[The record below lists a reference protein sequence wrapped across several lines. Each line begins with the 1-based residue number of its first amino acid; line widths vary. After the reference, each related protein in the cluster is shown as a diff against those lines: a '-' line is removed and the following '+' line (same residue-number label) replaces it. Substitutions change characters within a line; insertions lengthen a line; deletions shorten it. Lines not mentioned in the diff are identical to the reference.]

1 MPPISPEIQQVLLV
15 VLVFAAVVFIG
26 GAFLAI
32 GAARRRALRPRL
44 FDEHGGGGAMAPGGQ
59 GAAGILNR
67 VGSKASMGRPSEKLQ
82 VTLARAGFHSKSAPE
97 IFLGAKMLILVAAVL
112 LIAVLIVPLHIP
124 VAVKVLMAMG
134 IGADFSFIPNIVVAS
149 RLANRTQEVRRALPH
164 ATDLLEIC
172 VSSGMGLDM
181 AWNAVT
187 DEIRQVSTTL
197 GDEMALTN
205 LEIQLGAP
213 RAVAMRHMAER
224 TGADELSSL
233 VALLL
238 QSDRFG
244 TSIADA
250 LRSFAGGM
258 REDRSQR
265 AEESAEKMSVKLLFP
280 MVLFIF
286 PAILV
291 VMAGPA
297 AIRLVDLM
305 SKT

>member
-1 MPPISPEIQQVLLV
+1 MPPLTPQTQQILV
-15 VLVFAAVVFIG
+15 GVLVFAAIVCVG
-26 GAFLAI
+26 GAFLAVT
-32 GAARRRALRPRL
+32 AARRRALRPRL
-44 FDEHGGGGAMAPGGQ
+44 FDEHGGGTTVGQ
-59 GAAGILNR
+59 PAGVDLLNK
-67 VGSKASMGRPSEKLQ
+67 VGSKASIGRPSEKLQ
-82 VTLARAGFHSKSAPE
+82 STLARAGFHNKAAPE
-97 IFLGAKMLILVAAVL
+97 IFLGAKMLLLVAAVL
-112 LIAVLIVPLHIP
+112 LIAVVIVPLNIP
-124 VAVKVLMAMG
+124 VFTKVLAAMG
-134 IGADFSFIPNIVVAS
+134 GGAIVSFIPNLIVRS
-149 RLANRTQEVRRALPH
+149 RISTRTQDVRRALPH

-187 DEIRQVSTTL
+187 DEIRHVSSVL
-197 GDEMALTN
+197 ADEMALTN

-258 REDRSQR
+258 REERSQR

-297 AIRLVDLM
+297 AIRLVELM
-305 SKT
+305 SNH

>member
-1 MPPISPEIQQVLLV
+1 VPPLDAQTQQILV
-15 VLVFAAVVFIG
+15 GVLVFAAIVFIG
-26 GAFLAI
+26 GAFI
-32 GAARRRALRPRL
+32 AASASRRRALRPRL
-44 FDEHGGGGAMAPGGQ
+44 FDEHGGGGPMAPGGE
-59 GAAGILNR
+59 GAAGLLNK

-82 VTLARAGFHSKSAPE
+82 VTLARAGFHNKAAPE
-97 IFLGAKMLILVAAVL
+97 IFLGAKMLLLVAFVL
-112 LIAVLIVPLHIP
+112 LVAVVIVPLSIP
-124 VAVKVLMAMG
+124 VPLKVLIAMG
-134 IGADFSFIPNIVVAS
+134 VGAVISFVPNMVVHS
-149 RLANRTQEVRRALPH
+149 RIRGRTTEVRRALPH

-187 DEIRQVSTTL
+187 DEIRHVSSTL

-250 LRSFAGGM
+250 LRTFAQGM

-297 AIRLVDLM
+297 ALRLAHVM
-305 SKT
+305 SQK

>member
-1 MPPISPEIQQVLLV
+1 MQQVLV
-15 VLVFAAVVFIG
+15 AALVFAAVLFIG
-26 GAFLAI
+26 GAFYSA

-44 FDEHGGGGAMAPGGQ
+44 YEEHSLGGNMASGATGAQ
-59 GAAGILNR
+59 GATGLLNT
-67 VGSKASMGRPSEKLQ
+67 VGSRASFGRPSEKLQ
-82 VTLARAGFHSKSAPE
+82 TTLARAGFHNKSAPE
-97 IFLGAKMLILVAAVL
+97 IFLGAKMIILVAAVL
-112 LIAVLIVPLHIP
+112 VVAVLIVPWNFP
-124 VAVKVLMAMG
+124 VPVKVVAAMTV
-134 IGADFSFIPNIVVAS
+134 GALFSFIPNLVVSS
-149 RLANRTQEVRRALPH
+149 RISARTQEVRRALPH

-187 DEIRQVSTTL
+187 DEIRQVSGIL

-205 LEIQLGAP
+205 LEMQLGAP
-213 RAVAMRHMAER
+213 RSVAMRHMATR
-224 TGADELSSL
+224 TGADELSGL

-265 AEESAEKMSVKLLFP
+265 AEESAEKMAVKLLFP

-297 AIRLVDLM
+297 AIRLVGLM
-305 SKT
+305 SSH